1 MSYRFPPTRLRAVR
15 LALAGGFFAGAGFLG
30 GCNDA
35 QAGALLGAGIGALA
49 GQAIGH
55 DTQATLIGAAVGT
68 GAGYIIGNESDKA
81 TRGPS
86 REYEPGPRYYDD
98 RPQPRPRYYHRHGHY
113 GHDHYYDPHHHH
125 GHHDY

>member
-1 MSYRFPPTRLRAVR
+1 MNHRFSPTRLRAVR
-15 LALAGGFFAGAGFLG
+15 LALAAVLLAGAGLLS

-55 DTQATLIGAAVGT
+55 DTKATLIGAAVGT

-81 TRGPS
+81 KRGPS
-86 REYEPGPRYYDD
+86 REYQPAPVYSDD
-98 RPQPRPRYYHRHGHY
+98 RPHPRPRYYHRHGHY

-125 GHHDY
+125 GHHY